1 MNEIEGTLSFGFD
14 RAGNWDFLFPRIIFK
29 LSFSSNNRPLANF
42 SSRPEISHKL
52 RTFSFFWFQPQTC
65 VPMLGINL
73 LFGKSFSPFEQV
85 FVHNS
90 QFFHLIES
98 FERVSKVL
106 ETGQTENVPPI
117 QHGGI
122 AERSDDNL
130 WLFERSQKYVFSDI
144 IQTKLLFSPRFHL
157 LTVREGSWT
166 VGGWGSKV
174 INNF

>member
-1 MNEIEGTLSFGFD
+1 F
-14 RAGNWDFLFPRIIFK
+14 FLF
-29 LSFSSNNRPLANF
+29 L
-42 SSRPEISHKL
+42 ISA
-52 RTFSFFWFQPQTC
+52 STC

-73 LFGKSFSPFEQV
+73 LFGKSFSSFEQV

-130 WLFERSQKYVFSDI
+130 
-144 IQTKLLFSPRFHL
+144 
-157 LTVREGSWT
+157 
-166 VGGWGSKV
+166 
-174 INNF
+174 